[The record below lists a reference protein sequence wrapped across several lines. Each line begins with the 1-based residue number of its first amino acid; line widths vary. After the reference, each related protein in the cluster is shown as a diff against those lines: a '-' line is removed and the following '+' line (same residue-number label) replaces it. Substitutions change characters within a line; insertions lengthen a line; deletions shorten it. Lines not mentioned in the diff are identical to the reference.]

1 MFEGYNLL
9 GKLTGSTRRLFFCKQ
24 QSCVGEFK
32 TWRQH
37 EVNHPASFGATKK
50 ATIDQ
55 LTDPWESAVQQ
66 LYCDSDKQL
75 SVDAVGLSC

>member
-1 MFEGYNLL
+1 MTFQPTSIEIVGYCDTVNNNPASESSRLEGNQ
-9 GKLTGSTRRLFFCKQ
+9 C
-24 QSCVGEFK
+24 
-32 TWRQH
+32 
-37 EVNHPASFGATKK
+37 EVNQPTSFGATKK
-50 ATIDQ
+50 ATNDQ